1 MQKRFSATHSIE
13 DVLFIIDSMETML
26 DSYLKVRE
34 NMNDELWDTLNENS
48 DLEDLFNCL
57 EDLDFQLF
65 ELNHDHLDQKAQ
77 YA

>member
-13 DVLFIIDSMETML
+13 DVRFIIDSMETML

-57 EDLDFQLF
+57 EDLDF
-65 ELNHDHLDQKAQ
+65 EYIKRTDSEKEMA
-77 YA
+77 

>member
-26 DSYLKVRE
+26 DSYLKLRE
-34 NMNDELWDTLNENS
+34 NISDELWDKLNENS

-57 EDLDFQLF
+57 EDLDYEYVQRA
-65 ELNHDHLDQKAQ
+65 DSTRYMA
-77 YA
+77 

>member
-26 DSYLKVRE
+26 GSYITLRE
-34 NMNDELWDTLNENS
+34 NISDKLWDKLNENS

-57 EDLDFQLF
+57 EDLDY
-65 ELNHDHLDQKAQ
+65 EYIKRTDSEKEMA
-77 YA
+77 